1 MANKR
6 KKKATQG
13 PLARK
18 VASKRI
24 ASVYEARTGGN
35 TIHRA
40 AGRATREDAVQRGG
54 LEACEGCRDRALQER
69 DKSRALAADAELE
82 IRGRDTKVCFSEME
96 ASVSL
101 EKGLKLAVEAVEMK
115 AEEDRLQVELGL
127 RTKRQHR
134 AWKGN
139 GRGS

>member
-1 MANKR
+1 M
-6 KKKATQG
+6 
-13 PLARK
+13 
-18 VASKRI
+18 
-24 ASVYEARTGGN
+24 
-35 TIHRA
+35 H
-40 AGRATREDAVQRGG
+40 
-54 LEACEGCRDRALQER
+54 ER